1 MATPTRTCITVHPHA
16 CGEIH
21 AFADT
26 YAHYGGTSPRLW
38 GDCRRCPKRRT
49 SVRYIPTPVG
59 RFKLYR
65 QILQLPT
72 VHPHA
77 CGEIIRASHACC
89 AVDGTSPRLWGDFFC
104 TMHPPCHIWYIPTP
118 VGRFSTGSTIYALR
132 SVHPHR
138 LWGDSTSATFR
149 LPFTR
154 YIPTPVGRL
163 FRRALGNS

>member
-59 RFKLYR
+59 RLFGHPTPVAR
-65 QILQLPT
+65 WT

-77 CGEIIRASHACC
+77 CGEIFSARCTHPVIS
-89 AVDGTSPRLWGDFFC
+89 GTSPRLWGDSAQVAQY
-104 TMHPPCHIWYIPTP
+104 MRSGRYIPTP
-118 VGRFSTGSTIYALR
+118 VGRFDIGNISSPVHA
-132 SVHPHR
+132 VHPHAC
-138 LWGDSTSATFR
+138 GEIMSHISCQTQ
-149 LPFTR
+149 
-154 YIPTPVGRL
+154 
-163 FRRALGNS
+163 